1 MNTSVEL
8 PLPLASVAVAPLDNV
23 RVASVDTTASSQVTE
38 IDIVSPTPYAAS
50 IADTLEKSGA
60 SPSTVTSPRS
70 PVAVAAEPPAASAID
85 PEYELTE
92 RSLDAESPSAI
103 VVVNTNADDPVPL
116 EYVAISLLDSVNVGI
131 PDTITVSSHVQ
142 VIVRVS
148 PTP

>member
-8 PLPLASVAVAPLDNV
+8 PLPLASVAVAPFDNV

-85 PEYELTE
+85 L
-92 RSLDAESPSAI
+92 SK
-103 VVVNTNADDPVPL
+103 N
-116 EYVAISLLDSVNVGI
+116 LLRD
-131 PDTITVSSHVQ
+131 H
-142 VIVRVS
+142 
-148 PTP
+148 